1 MKKCDYNCLT
11 LCHIQANL
19 FYEYASFA
27 NCSPSI
33 FIRRFMNSKLAK
45 RFDDYTVLL
54 DNSTNQSF
62 IDELN
67 EEYGSTSFGQPPENS
82 EPMYWVGY
90 VYRYWSYVYEIP
102 SKVLIRFVQP
112 NMLLRR
118 YYLYHSMDIEY
129 AIERIS
135 EEESLHI
142 APQKS
147 IDEVLNDF
155 VDEMIKRSG
164 VKQS

>member
-1 MKKCDYNCLT
+1 MKKSDYNCVT
-11 LCHIQANL
+11 LCRIQASL
-19 FYEYASFA
+19 FYEYDSFTR
-27 NCSPSI
+27 CSPSV

-62 IDELN
+62 VEELDEQ
-67 EEYGSTSFGQPPENS
+67 YGPTSFGKISEDK

-90 VYRYWSYVYEIP
+90 VYRYWCYVYEIP
-102 SKVLIRFVQP
+102 SKVLINFVQP
-112 NMLLRR
+112 KMLLDR
-118 YYLYHSMDIEY
+118 YHLYHSMDIDY
-129 AIERIS
+129 AIERIC

-147 IDEVLNDF
+147 IDEVLNEYIE
-155 VDEMIKRSG
+155 EMIKRSG
-164 VKQS
+164 AK